1 MLIDLR
7 ELLSGSQDERIEKVS
22 IESESFDT
30 GIAKYSILEK
40 PEFELSITRIGK
52 NKLEKSYKADIEMN
66 TFNTGSSDY
75 DIIDKPAVDVIIK
88 KLGKNKLSIKAD
100 SYVTLSIPCDRCLE
114 PVDTRVDYT
123 VDEIVDFNDNASEEE
138 AKEEKDYID
147 GYDLDVDKLV
157 FGEILISM
165 PGKTLCKEDCK
176 GICLIC
182 GANLNKGE
190 CGCDRDILD
199 PRMSVFKDILK
210 NFKEV

>member
-1 MLIDLR
+1 MA
-7 ELLSGSQDERIEKVS
+7 LSKKPVNGMKD
-22 IESESFDT
+22 
-30 GIAKYSILEK
+30 IL
-40 PEFELSITRIGK
+40 P
-52 NKLEKSYKADIEMN
+52 AEMEIR
-66 TFNTGSSDY
+66 D
-75 DIIDKPAVDVIIK
+75 
-88 KLGKNKLSIKAD
+88 
-100 SYVTLSIPCDRCLE
+100 YVTSVIKDTYRSFGFTPIETPCMENIANLTSKQGGENEKLIFKILKRGEKLK
-114 PVDTRVDYT
+114 
-123 VDEIVDFNDNASEEE
+123 IEE

-147 GYDLDVDKLV
+147 GYNLDVDKLV

>member
-1 MLIDLR
+1 MGTFDDANVDKD
-7 ELLSGSQDERIEKVS
+7 LLSQIFADEGDDAETDALLNEMLSDEKEDTNTSEDDVLKDLLSDDNDTEETSETDTPEENSEEETQDAVPQ
-22 IESESFDT
+22 DT
-30 GIAKYSILEK
+30 ME
-40 PEFELSITRIGK
+40 ETVEV
-52 NKLEKSYKADIEMN
+52 
-66 TFNTGSSDY
+66 
-75 DIIDKPAVDVIIK
+75 PAVEEDVPEE
-88 KLGKNKLSIKAD
+88 SVA
-100 SYVTLSIPCDRCLE
+100 E
-114 PVDTRVDYT
+114 P
-123 VDEIVDFNDNASEEE
+123 E

-147 GYDLDVDKLV
+147 GYNLDVDKLV

>member
-7 ELLSGSQDERIEKVS
+7 KLLSGTEDELTVS
-22 IESESFDT
+22 ACLDMDKFDD
-30 GIAKYSILEK
+30 GLNSYEIVSKE
-40 PEFELSITRIGK
+40 PFELKIVKVGK
-52 NKLEKSYKADIEMN
+52 SKLHIICSGSVDMN
-66 TFNTGSSDY
+66 
-75 DIIDKPAVDVIIK
+75 
-88 KLGKNKLSIKAD
+88 
-100 SYVTLSIPCDRCLE
+100 IPCDRCLK
-114 PVDTRVDYT
+114 PVLTSISFGIDDTV
-123 VDEIVDFNDNASEEE
+123 EMEENASEDEE
-138 AKEEKDYID
+138 PEEKDYID

>member
-7 ELLSGSQDERIEKVS
+7 ELLSGSQDE
-22 IESESFDT
+22 
-30 GIAKYSILEK
+30 
-40 PEFELSITRIGK
+40 
-52 NKLEKSYKADIEMN
+52 KSYKADIEMD
-66 TFNTGSSDY
+66 TFSTGSSDY
-75 DIIDKPAVDVIIK
+75 DIIDKPDFNVSIK
-88 KLGKNKLSIKAD
+88 KIGKNKLSIKAD

-114 PVDTRVDYT
+114 PVDTKVNYT
-123 VDEIVDFNDNASEEE
+123 VDEVVDFNDNASEEE

-147 GYDLDVDKLV
+147 GYNLDVDKLV

>member
-52 NKLEKSYKADIEMN
+52 NKLE
-66 TFNTGSSDY
+66 
-75 DIIDKPAVDVIIK
+75 
-88 KLGKNKLSIKAD
+88 IKAESFVVLD
-100 SYVTLSIPCDRCLE
+100 IPCDRCLE
-114 PVDTRVDYT
+114 SVPTKVEYS
-123 VDEIVDFNDNASEEE
+123 VDEIVDFSDNAAGEE
-138 AKEEKDYID
+138 AKEEKDYIG
-147 GYDLDVDKLV
+147 GYELDVDRLV

-165 PGKTLCKEDCK
+165 PGKTLCKEGCK

>member
-52 NKLEKSYKADIEMN
+52 NKLE
-66 TFNTGSSDY
+66 
-75 DIIDKPAVDVIIK
+75 
-88 KLGKNKLSIKAD
+88 IKAESFVVLD
-100 SYVTLSIPCDRCLE
+100 IPCDQAESFVVLDIPCDRCLE
-114 PVDTRVDYT
+114 SVPTKVEYS
-123 VDEIVDFNDNASEEE
+123 VDEIVDFSDNAAGEE
-138 AKEEKDYID
+138 AKEEKDYIG
-147 GYDLDVDKLV
+147 GYELDVDRLV

-165 PGKTLCKEDCK
+165 PGKTLCTPDCK
-176 GICLIC
+176 GLCSIC
-182 GANLNKGE
+182 GHNLNVSE
-190 CGCDRDILD
+190 CGCDRESLD

>member
-7 ELLSGSQDERIEKVS
+7 ELLSGSQD
-22 IESESFDT
+22 
-30 GIAKYSILEK
+30 
-40 PEFELSITRIGK
+40 
-52 NKLEKSYKADIEMN
+52 EKSYKADIEMN

-114 PVDTRVDYT
+114 SVPTKVEYS
-123 VDEIVDFNDNASEEE
+123 VDEIVDFSDNAAGEE
-138 AKEEKDYID
+138 AKEEKDYIG
-147 GYDLDVDKLV
+147 GYELDVDRLV

-165 PGKTLCKEDCK
+165 PGKTLCTPDCK
-176 GICLIC
+176 GLCSIC
-182 GANLNKGE
+182 GHNLNVSE
-190 CGCDRDILD
+190 CGCDRESLD